1 MFCLNGQ
8 FQTFT
13 QVRELYRKRAMS
25 DVLKARKRNKPKYV
39 PRFLGSAVVV
49 EFPESVFKTSL
60 KRVIKITKWIAIIW
74 QNIKGSYNLKLRLQ
88 PKIILIQISTSV
100 IKLSVLAW
108 DLTQKWSIRR
118 INQISRKHC
127 KGEHIPFS
135 SNEGQMQT
143 FCVCR
148 ITYNVKL

>member
-49 EFPESVFKTSL
+49 EFPGICIQNILETSDKDNKVNCNNL
-60 KRVIKITKWIAIIW
+60 AKYKGIIQFKITLIT
-74 QNIKGSYNLKLRLQ
+74 QNHSYSNKYIGYQTLSFGTRSDSKMIYQKDQPNFEKTLQRRTHSIRLQ
-88 PKIILIQISTSV
+88 
-100 IKLSVLAW
+100 
-108 DLTQKWSIRR
+108 
-118 INQISRKHC
+118 
-127 KGEHIPFS
+127 
-135 SNEGQMQT
+135 
-143 FCVCR
+143 
-148 ITYNVKL
+148 

>member
-49 EFPESVFKTSL
+49 EFPG
-60 KRVIKITKWIAIIW
+60 ICI
-74 QNIKGSYNLKLRLQ
+74 
-88 PKIILIQISTSV
+88 PKILETSDKDNKVNCNNLAKYKGIIQ
-100 IKLSVLAW
+100 
-108 DLTQKWSIRR
+108 
-118 INQISRKHC
+118 
-127 KGEHIPFS
+127 F
-135 SNEGQMQT
+135 
-143 FCVCR
+143 
-148 ITYNVKL
+148 